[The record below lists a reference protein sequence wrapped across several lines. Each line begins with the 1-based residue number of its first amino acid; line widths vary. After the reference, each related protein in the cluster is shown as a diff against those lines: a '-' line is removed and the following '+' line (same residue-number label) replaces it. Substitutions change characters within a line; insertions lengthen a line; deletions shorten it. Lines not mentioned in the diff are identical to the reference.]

1 MKQTLIALAED
12 KPGVLNR
19 IASLFRRRNFN
30 IVSIVAGH
38 SEKPGISRMTIVA
51 DENNLHKRGNIYFS
65 LLKLVN
71 VVAVKDVSSLPCVIR
86 ESILVKISAGPDQLN
101 DLSLAIKP
109 HGGRIVDMG
118 NTTSIV
124 EAMEDEGTIRDLLQ
138 VLEPFG
144 ILEISRTGKMAM
156 RRGKNG
162 KLQTNEFDAQA
173 DDLSWSPENLSAYH
187 QNRSKNG

>member
-19 IASLFRRRNFN
+19 IASLFRRRNYN

-51 DENNLHKRGNIYFS
+51 DENDPHKRGNIYFS

-86 ESILVKISAGPDQLN
+86 ECIMVKISAGPDRLN
-101 DLSLAIKP
+101 DLSNAIKP
-109 HGGRIVDMG
+109 FGARIVDMG
-118 NTTSIV
+118 NTTAIV
-124 EAMEDEGTIRDLLQ
+124 EAMEDEDTIRALIGALQ
-138 VLEPFG
+138 PFG
-144 ILEISRTGKMAM
+144 ILEMSRTGKIAM

-162 KLQTNEFDAQA
+162 KLNANDQA

-187 QNRSKNG
+187 RTQE